1 MTSLKDIKLFTTQSH
16 PCSYLPGEEAR
27 TLFIDPEFPVS
38 TDFHTH
44 LSEIG
49 FRRSGA
55 HMYRPHCS
63 HCQHCVPC
71 RIVVDR
77 FRANKRFRRILRRND
92 DLVVDIMDDI
102 DNDECYALYETY
114 INTRHKDGDMY
125 PATREQYKSFLVQ
138 RCESTRFYRVRDGE
152 DKLQA
157 VMITDMLTN
166 GLSSVYT
173 FYAVDESNRSL
184 GNFGI
189 LWQINEACRLNL
201 PYVYLGYWIR
211 DCDKMNYKLQFR
223 PVELLLNQRWIKLT

>member
-1 MTSLKDIKLFTTQSH
+1 
-16 PCSYLPGEEAR
+16 
-27 TLFIDPEFPVS
+27 
-38 TDFHTH
+38 
-44 LSEIG
+44 
-49 FRRSGA
+49 
-55 HMYRPHCS
+55 
-63 HCQHCVPC
+63 
-71 RIVVDR
+71 
-77 FRANKRFRRILRRND
+77 
-92 DLVVDIMDDI
+92 MDDI

-125 PATREQYKSFLVQ
+125 PATREQYKSFLIQ

>member
-173 FYAVDESNRSL
+173 FYAVDEPNRSL

-201 PYVYLGYWIR
+201 PYVFLGYWIR

>member
-173 FYAVDESNRSL
+173 FYAVAEPNRSL